1 MQELFADKTHF
12 FKFLSMSDK
21 QCLDQLKI
29 ITELLLISWYK
40 LLLEVQG
47 RGKYPVLRTNTK
59 PHQLINHT
67 KISYFTAVLVFC
79 KFLCLTF
86 RNGLNRDT
94 LKLRYSKHLEKY
106 EPC

>member
-47 RGKYPVLRTNTK
+47 RGKY
-59 PHQLINHT
+59 LINLS
-67 KISYFTAVLVFC
+67 I
-79 KFLCLTF
+79 
-86 RNGLNRDT
+86 T
-94 LKLRYSKHLEKY
+94 LKYLISQLYLYSANFCALRSEMV
-106 EPC
+106 